1 MKKITLLVI
10 GQLMASVLFV
20 NAQTTPAPYPIGGN
34 GNGNDTGFLQFNN
47 LVVQSVSSASAPGEI
62 VANSGVTILPMQP
75 TMPSAINGRTCLRFD
90 TQDSATAKSV
100 PCPSARYIGP
110 PINASGSASTSADVT
125 GGPMP
130 PVYAPYRIEVS
141 ASTNLYLRDRRAAT
155 LADFSAGDE
164 INVFG
169 FYNSDGTMQAYLVR
183 DLSKPMQQ
191 QFIQLNNADLVSIG
205 GTSAQPTLVVVERP
219 NFPCYNFDSN
229 TGGRNASIACP
240 LGISS
245 TGDNAATK
253 NITVPQSLSMIW
265 PASRK
270 YVVNV
275 NPQTVILDRNRTR
288 LGVGDLKIGDQ
299 LNIYGSTNDN
309 GQTVNADIVRDMSQ
323 PVTATTYNGTVT
335 QVNADGSFAV
345 QTSDGRTLTVQNP
358 IKVGVTVQLQ
368 GVLDSLSNVL
378 SQVTRIFIGT
388 SFTCP
393 PGAMCAQPLQG
404 GQNSTNTQ

>member
-110 PINASGSASTSADVT
+110 PINASGSASTSAGAN
-125 GGPMP
+125 GGSMP

-141 ASTNLYLRDRRAAT
+141 ASTNLYLRNRTVAT

-169 FYNSDGTMQAYLVR
+169 FYNSDGTIQAYLVR
-183 DLSKPMQQ
+183 DLSKPVQQ

-229 TGGRNASIACP
+229 TGGRTANIACP
-240 LGISS
+240 LCIPSAGGKTASQKNNPPPTPPNNLAPPPEKIS
-245 TGDNAATK
+245 K
-253 NITVPQSLSMIW
+253 
-265 PASRK
+265 
-270 YVVNV
+270 
-275 NPQTVILDRNRTR
+275 
-288 LGVGDLKIGDQ
+288 LG
-299 LNIYGSTNDN
+299 
-309 GQTVNADIVRDMSQ
+309 
-323 PVTATTYNGTVT
+323 
-335 QVNADGSFAV
+335 
-345 QTSDGRTLTVQNP
+345 
-358 IKVGVTVQLQ
+358 
-368 GVLDSLSNVL
+368 
-378 SQVTRIFIGT
+378 
-388 SFTCP
+388 
-393 PGAMCAQPLQG
+393 
-404 GQNSTNTQ
+404 